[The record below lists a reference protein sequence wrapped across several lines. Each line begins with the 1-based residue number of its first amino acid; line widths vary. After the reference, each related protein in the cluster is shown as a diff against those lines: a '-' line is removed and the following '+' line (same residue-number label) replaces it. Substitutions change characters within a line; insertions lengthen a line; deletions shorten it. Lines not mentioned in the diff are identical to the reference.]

1 MSLKG
6 FYGFPCLSKWSI
18 SSFKAILLL
27 FYFTLTFDM
36 DQDFLVSVLD
46 VHKDN
51 LQTFWPSLVCSIQ
64 NSSFIALDCVSVPL
78 VLIKNNP
85 VNLLIIFNRN
95 LVVWEVES

>member
-1 MSLKG
+1 
-6 FYGFPCLSKWSI
+6 
-18 SSFKAILLL
+18 
-27 FYFTLTFDM
+27 M

-64 NSSFIALDCVSVPL
+64 NSSFIALDCVSPPL

-95 LVVWEVES
+95 LVV